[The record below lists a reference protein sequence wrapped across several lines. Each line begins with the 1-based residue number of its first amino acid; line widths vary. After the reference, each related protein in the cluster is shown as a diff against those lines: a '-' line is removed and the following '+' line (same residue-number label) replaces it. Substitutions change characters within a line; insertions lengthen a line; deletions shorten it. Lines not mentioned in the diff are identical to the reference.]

1 MVGIP
6 SRAPRRRTRRGV
18 LVLAALAALVGAC
31 TPGGAAG
38 RSVVASLYPLAYATE
53 RVAGPGWEVVDLT
66 PPGTEAHDVELSLED
81 RAAIEDAEV
90 VVYLGDIGFQPQ
102 VEDAVEDAEA
112 RVLAVAPNLIHAGP
126 DGELEEPVDPHLWL
140 SPGAMR
146 TTASLLAN
154 TLTTVDPDGRAGYRR
169 RAEALRSE
177 LEDLEDRYRRALDIT
192 GCRYR
197 TLVASHEAFNFM
209 IGRYGF
215 HQYGL
220 AGLNP
225 EGEPTPE
232 RRARAQRLL
241 ENGEAGAV
249 FYESAGESQ
258 SAARTLAED
267 AGVPALPLS
276 TLESEPRSGDYISV
290 MKDNLESLR
299 QGLGCR

>member
-1 MVGIP
+1 MGGIP
-6 SRAPRRRTRRGV
+6 DPAPRRRPHRG
-18 LVLAALAALVGAC
+18 LLALTALAAVVGAC
-31 TPGGAAG
+31 TPSSAGG
-38 RSVVASLYPLAYATE
+38 RSAVASLYPLAYATE
-53 RVAGPGWEVVDLT
+53 RIAGPGWEVVDLT

-81 RAAIEDAEV
+81 RAAIEDAQV

-112 RVLAVAPNLIHAGP
+112 RVLALAPNLIVAP
-126 DGELEEPVDPHLWL
+126 EGELVEPVDPHLWL
-140 SPGAMR
+140 DPGAMR
-146 TTASLLAN
+146 TMASLLAN
-154 TLTTVDPDGRAGYRR
+154 IFTAVDPDGRAGYRR
-169 RAEALRSE
+169 RAEALRAE
-177 LEDLEDRYRRALDIT
+177 LEDLEDRYRRVLDIT

-197 TLVASHEAFNFM
+197 TLVASHEAFNYM
-209 IGRYGF
+209 VGRYGF

-220 AGLNP
+220 AGLSP

-249 FYESAGESQ
+249 FYESGGESQ

-276 TLESEPRSGDYISV
+276 TLESEPRSGDYVSV
-290 MKDNLESLR
+290 MEDNLESLR
-299 QGLGCR
+299 RGLGCR